1 MLLTM
6 MASGVFL
13 MMSLLLGR
21 PGPNV
26 HCSVLAVSTANLLM
40 PGVASATGT
49 ATSCRK
55 QQKKD
60 AVDRLDQAVT
70 VAVSATGKLYIVP
83 AVCAVLVRGPGSR
96 CRHITE

>member
-1 MLLTM
+1 M

-13 MMSLLLGR
+13 MMSLLFGR

-49 ATSCRK
+49 ATSCR
-55 QQKKD
+55 QQQGEVMLK
-60 AVDRLDQAVT
+60 
-70 VAVSATGKLYIVP
+70 G
-83 AVCAVLVRGPGSR
+83 
-96 CRHITE
+96 